1 MYFGGQSSEG
11 QFYGER
17 GGIFPVTFI
26 KLQIYNAFRIWQ
38 NQSGMKHGMGFAS
51 RSLKLDISLKYA
63 LSDYQK
69 CNWNRKGW
77 TINLLPKNVYAFN
90 VLLTNILS
98 STLPTT
104 LQDHVPTPPSLNWHI
119 FSLTSWYYFILLYTI
134 YNMYYILYIYRYR
147 YIVYKES

>member
-11 QFYGER
+11 QFYGEG

-69 CNWNRKGW
+69 CN
-77 TINLLPKNVYAFN
+77 
-90 VLLTNILS
+90 
-98 STLPTT
+98 
-104 LQDHVPTPPSLNWHI
+104 
-119 FSLTSWYYFILLYTI
+119 
-134 YNMYYILYIYRYR
+134 
-147 YIVYKES
+147 